1 MNIQEFCKTFDIP
14 YNKITVILVPNKD
27 GKLIKKPKYGDF
39 NNMPLEEVLTRRQP
53 RNYNN
58 YSLYLKYTKQIFCV
72 DFDYYKKDH
81 WNNANEEDLIKCEIY
96 KILKDDNCYHT
107 KTKKGLHYYC
117 IIKDVPDYSNEV
129 NVYYND
135 DFEIDLIKPIK
146 NMWEQKDR
154 LVQGDKLS
162 EFNFE
167 DIKHLFNFNKS
178 KSKTKTKTKTKSK
191 TNKEYNNISISQ
203 YIINDYYFKEIISIL
218 DLSIYNDYFKF
229 SVICK
234 YLNRFDDWDKI
245 SFEDDNKKC
254 ETVKDYKTKYDP
266 ENNLKMWNSIN
277 INKFENIIHKIIYI
291 DLKHLEFAN
300 KIKFKPIME
309 ILDRDY
315 YKEGIFEKLSNHIQ
329 LDDENYIIQ
338 SCQGTGKTTLVK
350 EAFKKDKKINF
361 ISIVSRVNLAY
372 SHHNIFL
379 KEGIKTQV
387 YDNDFDNDNK
397 KNYITTI
404 ESLHKI
410 EYDMHLNKADIS
422 TYTLFLDE
430 FQSLLE
436 HLLESTTI
444 KSRIEIWDY
453 FCNFIKNCYNFY
465 AVDADISDMCIDYL
479 SEIRPDYKYIKN
491 NFEHFKGVE
500 AEEIFNEDE
509 LIEKCQEDI
518 KNGQKFFICCD
529 SEATSNYLKSKINS
543 DELRIITS
551 KHKMDKEFDLN
562 KIFYLIF
569 SPSIIYGL
577 DDLQDR
583 NIYCFYK
590 EHTISPAQMVQQI
603 TRCRNI
609 KKLFY
614 FFNKKKY
621 STPRFNNIEEC
632 REHILGVEKYGIR
645 RFKYFSKKDEYAELY
660 TKLLTKHLYDK
671 DCFETNKALHFQN
684 YIKKRGFVI
693 VNNYKIDNYRCKDKI
708 IKEVFQKILND
719 NFNCKSEWVENAN
732 KYLGLK
738 NEKDFIYYKE
748 FFTDKK
754 LLKDHFNIANYFF
767 KNKKEIREDIK
778 YKEGSDFLYNIFK
791 KDKVK
796 IDFLNKLKLKY
807 DIKFDKQK
815 LIISWDDYVNN
826 EKIYND
832 YVKLFNVRTKKEFI
846 NNEYNCLLMI
856 GDIFKK
862 LFGKVIHKKAIKI
875 KSTGE
880 GARLY
885 EFYLNND
892 DLIIHENLY
901 NFRKPDKD
909 DDKFKDDDIDLLG
922 LDEPPKPIKQVYI
935 SEDVDWRLGGIADK
949 KHYGY
954 FPKMNN

>member
-1 MNIQEFCKTFDIP
+1 MNIEEFTTKYNIP
-14 YNKITVILVPNKD
+14 FNKITVELKPDKD
-27 GKLIKKPKYGDF
+27 GKLKKKPKYGDF
-39 NNMPLEEVLTRRQP
+39 NNMPLEEVLSRRQP

-58 YSLYLKYTKQIFCV
+58 YSLFLKYTKQIFCV

-81 WNNANEEDLIKCEIY
+81 WNNGNEEDLIKCEIY
-96 KILKDDNCYHT
+96 KILKDDNCYYT
-107 KTKKGLHYYC
+107 KTQKGLHYYC
-117 IIKDVPDYSNEV
+117 ILNDVPDYSNEV

-135 DFEIDLIKPIK
+135 DFEIDLIRPKK

-178 KSKTKTKTKTKSK
+178 KTETKTKTKTKSK
-191 TNKEYNNISISQ
+191 TNKEYNNNNEFNNSQ
-203 YIINDYYFKEIISIL
+203 YLINDYYFKEIISIF

-234 YLNRFDDWDKI
+234 YLNRLLDWDKI
-245 SFEDDNKKC
+245 SFDDDDKKLK
-254 ETVKDYKTKYDP
+254 TVKDYKTKYDS

-277 INKFENIIHKIIYI
+277 ISKFENIIHKIIYI
-291 DLKHLEFAN
+291 DLKHLEIAN

-315 YKEGIFEKLSNHIQ
+315 HKEGNFEKLSNHIE
-329 LDDENYIIQ
+329 LDDNNYIIQ

-372 SHHNIFL
+372 SHHYTFL
-379 KEGIKTQV
+379 NEGIKTQV
-387 YDNDFDNDNK
+387 YDNKFDNDNK

-410 EYDMHLNKADIS
+410 EFDMYSNKEDIS
-422 TYTLFLDE
+422 TYTIFLDE

-444 KSRIEIWDY
+444 KSRVEIWDY

-465 AVDADISDMCIDYL
+465 AVDADISDICIDFL
-479 SEIRPDYKYIKN
+479 NEIRPDYKYIKN

-509 LIEKCQEDI
+509 LIQKCQEE
-518 KNGQKFFICCD
+518 FFICCD
-529 SEATSNYLKSKINS
+529 SEATSEYLKSKINS
-543 DELRIITS
+543 DLLKIITS

-621 STPRFNNIEEC
+621 SNPRFNNIEEV
-632 REHILGVEKYGIR
+632 REHVLAVEKYGIR
-645 RFKYFSKKDEYAELY
+645 RFKYYSKKDEYAELY

-671 DCFETNKALHFQN
+671 DCFDTNKALHFQN

-693 VNNYKIDNYRCKDKI
+693 VDNYKIDDYRCKDKI

-719 NFNCKSEWVENAN
+719 NFNYKSEWVERAN
-732 KYLGLK
+732 KYLNLK
-738 NEKDFIYYKE
+738 QEKDFIYYKE

-754 LLKDHFNIANYFF
+754 LLKDHFNIANYFY
-767 KNKKEIREDIK
+767 KDKKDIREYIK
-778 YKEGSDFLYNIFK
+778 DKECSDFLYNIFK
-791 KDKVK
+791 KDVVK

-807 DIKFDKQK
+807 NIKFDNQK
-815 LIISWDDYVNN
+815 LNITWDN
-826 EKIYND
+826 

-846 NNEYNCLLMI
+846 NNHYNCLLMI
-856 GDIFKK
+856 GDIYKK
-862 LFGKVIHKKAIKI
+862 LFGKVIHKKSIKI

-892 DLIIHENLY
+892 DLIIHENLF
-901 NFRKPDKD
+901 NFRKPKKII
-909 DDKFKDDDIDLLG
+909 DKFKDDDIDLSN
-922 LDEPPKPIKQVYI
+922 LDI
-935 SEDVDWRLGGIADK
+935 
-949 KHYGY
+949 
-954 FPKMNN
+954 

>member
-1 MNIQEFCKTFDIP
+1 MNIEQFTTKYNIP
-14 YNKITVILVPNKD
+14 FNKITVNIVN
-27 GKLIKKPKYGDF
+27 GVKKPTWDNKS
-39 NNMPLEEVLTRRQP
+39 MPLEEVLNRRQP
-53 RNYNN
+53 KKYNN
-58 YSLYLKYTKQIFCV
+58 YSLYLKYTDPNKKIFCV
-72 DFDYYKKDH
+72 DLDNYKNDT
-81 WNNANEEDLIKCEIY
+81 WNNSNEEDLIKCEIY
-96 KILKDDNCYHT
+96 KLLKDANCYHT

-117 IIKDVPDYSNEV
+117 IINDVPEYSNEKK
-129 NVYYND
+129 VYYNE
-135 DFEIDLIKPIK
+135 DFDIDLICRGN

-162 EFNFE
+162 ELNFE
-167 DIKHLFNFNKS
+167 DINHLFNFNKS
-178 KSKTKTKTKTKSK
+178 KTKSK
-191 TNKEYNNISISQ
+191 SKSKSKSNINKEDNNNSISQ
-203 YIINDYYFKEIISIL
+203 YFINDYYFKEIISIF
-218 DLSIYNDYFKF
+218 DLSIYDDFFKF
-229 SVICK
+229 TVICK
-234 YLNRFDDWDKI
+234 YLDRFDDWDDIAQKHK
-245 SFEDDNKKC
+245 N
-254 ETVKDYKTKYDP
+254 YDS

-277 INKFENIIHKIIYI
+277 ISKFENIIHKIIYI
-291 DLKHLEFAN
+291 DLKHLEIAN

-315 YKEGIFEKLSNHIQ
+315 YKEGNFEKLSNHIE
-329 LDDENYIIQ
+329 LDDNNYIIQ

-372 SHHNIFL
+372 SHHYTFL

-387 YDNDFDNDNK
+387 YDNKFDNDNK

-410 EYDMHLNKADIS
+410 EFDMHTNKEDIA
-422 TYTLFLDE
+422 TYTIFLDE

-444 KSRIEIWDY
+444 KSRVEIWDY

-465 AVDADISDMCIDYL
+465 AVDADISDICIDFL
-479 SEIRPDYKYIKN
+479 NEIRPDYKYIKN

-509 LIEKCQEDI
+509 LIQKCQDDI

-529 SEATSNYLKSKINS
+529 SEATTEYLKSKINS
-543 DELRIITS
+543 DLLKIITS
-551 KHKMDKEFDLN
+551 KHKMDKDFDLN

-621 STPRFNNIEEC
+621 SNPRFNNIEEV
-632 REHILGVEKYGIR
+632 REHVLSVEKYGIR
-645 RFKYFSKKDEYAELY
+645 RFKYYSKKDEYAELY

-671 DCFETNKALHFQN
+671 DCFDTNKALHFQN

-693 VNNYKIDNYRCKDKI
+693 VDNYKIDDYRCKDKI

-719 NFNCKSEWVENAN
+719 NFNCKSEWVERAN
-732 KYLGLK
+732 KYLNLK
-738 NEKDFIYYKE
+738 LEKDFIYYKE

-754 LLKDHFNIANYFF
+754 LLKDHFNIANYFY
-767 KNKKEIREDIK
+767 KDKKDIREYIK
-778 YKEGSDFLYNIFK
+778 EKVYNIDTKCSDFLYNIFK
-791 KDKVK
+791 KDVVK

-807 DIKFDKQK
+807 NIKFDKQK
-815 LIISWDDYVNN
+815 LNITWDNYVNN

-846 NNEYNCLLMI
+846 NNQL
-856 GDIFKK
+856 K
-862 LFGKVIHKKAIKI
+862 LNQLEKV
-875 KSTGE
+875 
-880 GARLY
+880 L
-885 EFYLNND
+885 D
-892 DLIIHENLY
+892 CM
-901 NFRKPDKD
+901 NF
-909 DDKFKDDDIDLLG
+909 I
-922 LDEPPKPIKQVYI
+922 
-935 SEDVDWRLGGIADK
+935 
-949 KHYGY
+949 
-954 FPKMNN
+954 